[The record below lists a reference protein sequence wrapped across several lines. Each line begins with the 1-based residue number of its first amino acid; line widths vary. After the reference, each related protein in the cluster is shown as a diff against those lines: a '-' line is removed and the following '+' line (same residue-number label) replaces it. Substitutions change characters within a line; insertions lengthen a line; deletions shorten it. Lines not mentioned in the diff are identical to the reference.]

1 MKNRYEITGCFLV
14 FQDTRF
20 AIKFETPIL
29 TDDLDVARGELKKS
43 HCALGVHLTYNEYG
57 KQD

>member
-20 AIKFETPIL
+20 AVTFETPI
-29 TDDLDVARGELKKS
+29 TTNDLEATRKELKKS
-43 HCALGVHLTYNEYG
+43 QCALGVHLTYNEYG
-57 KQD
+57 KQN